1 MLRLRARIPVA
12 GAVPGCAGA
21 ALGARPWR
29 GRHCATLAVLLVAP
43 TLPLPAA
50 ATDPPAQS
58 SSPSAPVSAPA
69 PDTAAPPAPPKPVDS
84 VDLPSW
90 LRLDALP
97 FIPIPEVSTAPHEG
111 VTVGVFP
118 VMLSSNGDGQ
128 INQILAPDILHSQY
142 FGWGAR
148 WRTFRNPSDDEK
160 WSLVAGAKQSV
171 EREFDAEYDV
181 GLRRDTDWSW
191 IYHAMYDRSG
201 TGRFYGFGN
210 NTTAADRT
218 TFIDTQIRAEVTAAR
233 NFTHAVQLAYELRAD
248 TVEIA
253 SSVLNGLPSIESRFP
268 LLTGVGEVTEVQQR
282 LVLTYDTRDSVVL
295 PHSGQRLAAFA
306 GLSARALGG
315 SVRYS
320 FLGIDGSEYRPVNR
334 DLTLVGHLAARYMP
348 SYLDAPFWATSQIG
362 GDRSIVAE
370 GQPLRGYGAGRWWD
384 RNSFS
389 ASIEARQWVRSF
401 HFFSSDL
408 KLELAPFVDTGK
420 VFSTMDESPLS
431 HLHVAGG
438 MGFRVVVSPFVV
450 GYLDVGI
457 GKEKLAF
464 FSGIDYPF

>member
-1 MLRLRARIPVA
+1 MLCLWLLVPLAAVA
-12 GAVPGCAGA
+12 AEPPPAGA
-21 ALGARPWR
+21 AAAPLAPVDVGA
-29 GRHCATLAVLLVAP
+29 
-43 TLPLPAA
+43 PAA
-50 ATDPPAQS
+50 AQ
-58 SSPSAPVSAPA
+58 
-69 PDTAAPPAPPKPVDS
+69 PAPPQAGTAGSDQ
-84 VDLPSW
+84 LPSW
-90 LRLDALP
+90 LRVDALP
-97 FIPIPEVSTAPHEG
+97 FIPVPEVSTAPHEG
-111 VTVGVFP
+111 VTIGLFP
-118 VMLSSNGDGQ
+118 IVLSSNTDGQ

-171 EREFDAEYDV
+171 EREFDFEYDL
-181 GLRRDTDWSW
+181 GLRRDTAWSW
-191 IYHAMYDRSG
+191 IYHAMYNRIG

-210 NTTAADRT
+210 DTTASDRT
-218 TFIDTQIRAEVTAAR
+218 TFINSQVLVEATAAR
-233 NFTHAVQLAYELRAD
+233 NLSHEVQLAYRLRAD
-248 TVEIA
+248 TAEIE
-253 SSVLNGLPSIESRFP
+253 SSFLNSLPSIETRYP
-268 LLTGVGEVTEVQQR
+268 HLIGVGDASEVQQR

-306 GLSARALGG
+306 GLATRALGG
-315 SVRYS
+315 DVGYS
-320 FLGIDGSEYRPVNR
+320 FFGVDGSVFRPVNR

-348 SYLDAPFWATSQIG
+348 SYLEAPFWAYSQIG
-362 GDRSIVAE
+362 GDRSVVGE

-408 KLELAPFVDTGK
+408 KLELAPFIDTGK
-420 VFSTMDESPLS
+420 VFSAMGESPLS
-431 HLHVAGG
+431 HLHIAGG

-457 GKEKLAF
+457 GREKLAF

>member
-1 MLRLRARIPVA
+1 MPQKLPGQTASRSLRAART
-12 GAVPGCAGA
+12 C
-21 ALGARPWR
+21 LG
-29 GRHCATLAVLLVAP
+29 VLWFAP
-43 TLPLPAA
+43 QLAA
-50 ATDPPAQS
+50 AGEPPATPAS
-58 SSPSAPVSAPA
+58 NTANTAPSAPAE
-69 PDTAAPPAPPKPVDS
+69 TGAAKPPADNAAS

-97 FIPIPEVSTAPHEG
+97 FIPVPEVSTAPHEG
-111 VTVGVFP
+111 VTVGLFP
-118 VMLSSNGDGQ
+118 IVLSSNADGQ

-171 EREFDAEYDV
+171 EREFDAEYDL
-181 GLRRDTDWSW
+181 GLLRNTNWSW
-191 IYHAMYDRSG
+191 IYHLMYDRSG

-210 NTTAADRT
+210 NTTGADRT
-218 TFIDTQIRAEVTAAR
+218 TFIDSQIRAEVTAAR
-233 NFTHAVQLAYELRAD
+233 NFTHEVQLGYTLRVD
-248 TVEIA
+248 TVEIE
-253 SSVLNGLPSIESRFP
+253 SSVLNGLPSIESVYP
-268 LLTGVGEVTEVQQR
+268 KLTGVSDEVTEVQQR
-282 LVLTYDTRDSVVL
+282 LVFTYDTRDSVVL
-295 PHSGQRLAAFA
+295 PHMGQRLSAFA

-348 SYLDAPFWATSQIG
+348 SYKDAPFWAYSQIG

-408 KLELAPFVDTGK
+408 KLELAPFIDTGK
-420 VFSTMDESPLS
+420 VFSSMSESPLS
-431 HLHVAGG
+431 HLHIAGG

-450 GYLDVGI
+450 GYLDVGL